1 MTPSA
6 LKSWRAALGL
16 TQAGAAEALGVPK
29 RTYEGWE
36 AGRQLS
42 KHPSLLALACETVKR
57 RRKRKTPPA
66 G

>member
-1 MTPSA
+1 MTPSD

-16 TQAGAAEALGVPK
+16 TQGAAAAALGVSR

-36 AGRQLS
+36 AGRTPTEQ
-42 KHPSLLALACETVKR
+42 PSLLELACRAVALEK
-57 RRKRKTPPA
+57 KTPA

>member
-1 MTPSA
+1 MTPSD
-6 LKSWRAALGL
+6 LKSWRAALDL

-36 AGRQLS
+36 AGRTPTE
-42 KHPSLLALACETVKR
+42 HPSLLTLACEAVKR
-57 RRKRKTPPA
+57 RRKRKTPPT